1 MTWTPD
7 RPTKPGNYWLSLSIA
22 VREVFKAKGWD
33 ASGSFVASIATN
45 GFISSAFVMGTL
57 TSPQVGRLLD
67 GALWRP
73 YVEPADPHAQ
83 SVPSLPSLR
92 SQIEM
97 LPWHACPTGGPH
109 IDRCAV
115 LALLESEVTR

>member
-7 RPTKPGNYWLSLSIA
+7 RPTKPGKYWLSLSIA

-33 ASGSFVASIATN
+33 ASGAFVASIETN
-45 GFISSAFVMGTL
+45 GYLTSAFVMGTL

-73 YVEPADPHAQ
+73 YVEPADPHVSPQ
-83 SVPSLPSLR
+83 PSLR
-92 SQIEM
+92 SRIEA
-97 LPWHACPTGGPH
+97 LPDLVLGSGRVIGGAV
-109 IDRCAV
+109 DRGAV
-115 LALLESEVTR
+115 LALLDDVLG